1 MTRESQRYLAPASI
15 AQVAKQQRSDR
26 PHEKTG
32 AEYAK
37 RLDQR
42 SGRIF
47 SWKVIASDRN
57 REETVNRK
65 VIPFEDIAGYTCKH
79 NAPFGAMFAHG
90 MPLCAIAI

>member
-1 MTRESQRYLAPASI
+1 MLDSKSIRGRHREVQDLAPASI

-42 SGRIF
+42 SDRIF
-47 SWKVIASDRN
+47 RWKVIASDRN
-57 REETVNRK
+57 REET
-65 VIPFEDIAGYTCKH
+65 
-79 NAPFGAMFAHG
+79 
-90 MPLCAIAI
+90 